1 MRQSGKTTRLVDA
14 AVQYLF
20 EHGSIRILTNSE
32 IFNPNFMR
40 GSRPEQVDV
49 FLKFI
54 DPDTRPDNK
63 AQYYFIDMLN
73 RRLATEH
80 GGSIE
85 RISNTEFRVVKR

>member
-1 MRQSGKTTRLVDA
+1 MRQTGKTTRLVDA

-32 IFNPNFMR
+32 IYNPNFIR
-40 GSRPEQVDV
+40 GFRPEQVDM

-54 DPDTRPDNK
+54 DPDARPDNK
-63 AQYYFIDMLN
+63 AQYHFIDMLN

-80 GGSIE
+80 GGSTE
-85 RISNTEFRVVKR
+85 RINNTEFRVVKQ

>member
-20 EHGSIRILTNSE
+20 KHGSIRILTNSE
-32 IFNPNFMR
+32 IYNPNAMKGF
-40 GSRPEQVDV
+40 RPEQVDM

-54 DPDTRPDNK
+54 DPDTRPDNR
-63 AQYYFIDMLN
+63 AQLYFIEALD

-80 GGSIE
+80 GGSTE
-85 RISNTEFRVVKR
+85 RISRTEFKVI

>member
-20 EHGSIRILTNSE
+20 EHGSIRILQNSE
-32 IFNPNFMR
+32 IYNPYFMR
-40 GSRPEQVDV
+40 GYKPEQVDM

-54 DPDTRPDNK
+54 DPDARPDNG
-63 AQYYFIDMLN
+63 AQRYFIEALT

-80 GGSIE
+80 GGSTA
-85 RISNTEFRVVKR
+85 RISATEFKVI